1 MLLPEVP
8 EKVDRILP
16 TLFAHEK
23 VNVTNDGEGEAGGGE
38 GEVAPYLGQI
48 VPDVEH
54 YHHWEE
60 AFNMV

>member
-16 TLFAHEK
+16 ALFAHKK
-23 VNVTNDGEGEAGGGE
+23 VDVTNDGEGEPGGGE

-54 YHHWEE
+54 YHNWEE
-60 AFNMV
+60 GLNMI